1 MSTDAPSSSPWPS
14 RLEWGIIAAFWG
26 IFALLSVAQGLFGD
40 GGEGVHWGRLAGE
53 LVEYG
58 AWALLTP
65 LVFRLVEALPV
76 VETLPTERATATRN
90 IGLHAAA
97 GLAVS
102 VLIDQSEDLVSLAA
116 IADPD
121 ATINLLRPIQNF
133 WFMDELVIYLVVLM
147 AGFARS
153 YYFQKKA
160 RQEEAERLEERAQA
174 LEAQLTEARLA
185 ALRMQLNPHFLFNT
199 LHAVSTLV
207 DRKPDGVRRMI
218 ARLSELLRHVLDED
232 APQEV
237 PLSQELDFLDDYL
250 EIQTIRFQGRLDV
263 EIDVPPPLR
272 DAQVPNLI
280 LQPVVENAIKHGA
293 SQVRGVGRIE
303 VAAER
308 TNDRLVI
315 KVHDNG
321 PGPSDDAS
329 EGLGLRNVR
338 ARLEELYGDDHAL
351 TLSTEAG
358 GTVATLTLPYHTS
371 TDLYT
376 VEGTAAP
383 LARTAGNGRPD

>member
-1 MSTDAPSSSPWPS
+1 VPIDTSSSSPWPS
-14 RLEWGIIAAFWG
+14 RLEWGIIFAFWG
-26 IFALLSVAQGLFGD
+26 TFALLSVAQGLFGD
-40 GGEGVHWGRLAGE
+40 GGEGVHWGRMAGE
-53 LVEYG
+53 LIEYG
-58 AWALLTP
+58 TWALLTP

-76 VETLPTERATATRN
+76 VETLPTEQLTATRN

-97 GLAVS
+97 AL
-102 VLIDQSEDLVSLAA
+102 VLSITVDLSEDLVSIAVT
-116 IADPD
+116 ADPD
-121 ATINLLRPIQNF
+121 AAVDLFRPILNF
-133 WFMDELVIYLVVLM
+133 WFMDELVVYLVVLM

-160 RQEEAERLEERAQA
+160 RQEEAERLEERTQA

-263 EIDVPPPLR
+263 TIDVPPPLR

-280 LQPVVENAIKHGA
+280 LQPLVENAIKHGA
-293 SQVRGVGRIE
+293 SQVRGVGHIE
-303 VAAER
+303 VSAQR
-308 TNDRLVI
+308 PDDRLV
-315 KVHDNG
+315 VRVQDNG
-321 PGPSDDAS
+321 PGPSDDA
-329 EGLGLRNVR
+329 EAGLGLRNVR
-338 ARLEELYGDDHAL
+338 ARLEELYGPDQSL
-351 TLSTEAG
+351 TLTSTDE
-358 GTVATLTLPYHTS
+358 GTTARLELPYHTS

-376 VEGTAAP
+376 AVGTASP
-383 LARTAGNGRPD
+383 LAHTAGDGRPD

>member
-1 MSTDAPSSSPWPS
+1 MSTDVSSSPWPS

-26 IFALLSVAQGLFGD
+26 TFALLSVAQGLFGD
-40 GGEGVHWGRLAGE
+40 GDEGVHWGRMAGE

-58 AWALLTP
+58 TWVLVTP

-76 VETLPTERATATRN
+76 VETLASKEFTATRN
-90 IGLHAAA
+90 ISLHALTA
-97 GLAVS
+97 LVFS
-102 VLIDQSEDLVSLAA
+102 ITVDLSEDLVSIAA
-116 IADPD
+116 TPDSD
-121 ATINLLRPIQNF
+121 ATFELLRPIRNL
-133 WFMDELVIYLVVLM
+133 WFMDEFVVYLVVLM

-160 RQEEAERLEERAQA
+160 RQEEAERLEERTQA

-263 EIDVPPPLR
+263 DINVPSSLR

-280 LQPVVENAIKHGA
+280 LQPLVENAIKHGA
-293 SQVRGVGRIE
+293 SQVRGKGRIE
-303 VAAER
+303 ICAER
-308 TNDRLVI
+308 SDDQLV
-315 KVHDNG
+315 VRVRDNG
-321 PGPSDDAS
+321 PGPSTDAE

-338 ARLEELYGDDHAL
+338 ARLKELYGDNQSLLL
-351 TLSTEAG
+351 TATEAG
-358 GTVATLTLPYHTS
+358 TVAQMSLPYHTS
-371 TDLYT
+371 TDLY
-376 VEGTAAP
+376 AAAGSASP
-383 LARTAGNGRPD
+383 LARTAGDGLPD